1 MNETAMSTVRLLP
14 ETKGQIEIFAK
25 QLEDG
30 LNNGQIV
37 GSELLRFQKAMEKIF
52 EKIKPTLISTTIDE
66 ISQYEKNTVIK
77 GTEFSITEAGTKY
90 DYSKC
95 NDAELN
101 DLYLSMELLKDKV
114 KSRETFL
121 KSLSGRLSLLD
132 EETGEQIEIF
142 PPSKSSTTTV
152 KVTFK

>member
-1 MNETAMSTVRLLP
+1 MSTVRLLP
-14 ETKGQIEIFAK
+14 ETKDQIAIFAK

-52 EKIKPTLISTTIDE
+52 EQIKPTLISTTIDE
-66 ISQYEKNTVIK
+66 ISQYEKNAIIK

-95 NDAELN
+95 NDSVYN
-101 DLYLSMELLKDKV
+101 DLCVSLDYAKEKV
-114 KSRETFL
+114 KDRETFL
-121 KSLSGRLSLLD
+121 KALKAPMTVVDEDSG
-132 EETGEQIEIF
+132 EIVEIF
-142 PPSKSSTTTV
+142 PPSKTSTTTV